1 MKRFEDYEKAYNKCY
16 ELCLLYTSDARR
28 QRQMC
33 IRDSYELLQKLTA
46 LIKETDGNLTI
57 EIRFTYID
65 KYPMLSVKYYCNY
78 LYSFLPQEDGTFII
92 STDNK
97 IYTMD
102 EIEAKI
108 RKNCYLD

>member
-16 ELCLLYTSDARR
+16 EL
-28 QRQMC
+28 
-33 IRDSYELLQKLTA
+33 LQKLMV
-46 LIKETDGNLTI
+46 LVKEADNNITI

-65 KYPMLSVKYYCNY
+65 RYPTLFVTYYCNY
-78 LYSFLPQEDGTFII
+78 LYSFLPQEDGTFVI

-108 RKNCYLD
+108 RKNCLLD